1 MAESR
6 ADFAIG
12 SADLPLP
19 SELSTASRLHTSYIY
34 SHHRKRC
41 KVDEHSVTVVVLC
54 NLCVFS
60 PFFSFFLGG
69 CGSIFQNIH
78 GFHRLLQP
86 GVSLAWW
93 IKVSWARNLIQS
105 SGEVSGY
112 HWKRVYCKSIS
123 SEIIVYGLHIGDSQ
137 WFIYTLLFVC

>member
-12 SADLPLP
+12 LADLPLP

-54 NLCVFS
+54 NFCFFS

-69 CGSIFQNIH
+69 AVLYSKTSTGSI
-78 GFHRLLQP
+78 
-86 GVSLAWW
+86 VS
-93 IKVSWARNLIQS
+93 
-105 SGEVSGY
+105 
-112 HWKRVYCKSIS
+112 
-123 SEIIVYGLHIGDSQ
+123 
-137 WFIYTLLFVC
+137 

>member
-54 NLCVFS
+54 NLCVFFTVL
-60 PFFSFFLGG
+60 FFFFLGG
-69 CGSIFQNIH
+69 AVLYSKTSTGSTDSYSQEYRWPD
-78 GFHRLLQP
+78 GSKYLGR
-86 GVSLAWW
+86 G
-93 IKVSWARNLIQS
+93 
-105 SGEVSGY
+105 
-112 HWKRVYCKSIS
+112 IS
-123 SEIIVYGLHIGDSQ
+123 SNPPVKFQAITEKEYTVSQ
-137 WFIYTLLFVC
+137 SPVKL